1 MFLPIDGHCAA
12 LAYLLAEAKEREKWN
27 DVCDWLL
34 VAASV
39 ESVELSTAKHQNYHG
54 FCSSADEFDDARED
68 LLKRFIEEYSV
79 FNLIWSALESSL
91 TDMHLTKHPDKSKRG
106 KIRDACSWLH
116 HCFINRYP
124 VKGLVDEVAAF
135 RLAAQQCLG
144 FETVER
150 RFSEVS
156 EIGHAGIGLY
166 TVYELR
172 NKFAHGSLAFPMPDE
187 NNRPVS
193 SHESMVKHASRIV
206 LLELQM
212 LFLAYFCDLTK
223 PVSFSWHPGSD
234 LEEGPLWLA
243 LRTCHLTYA
252 ECSYQLSL
260 FGDV

>member
-12 LAYLLAEAKEREKWN
+12 LAYLLAETEEWN

-68 LLKRFIEEYSV
+68 LLKRFIEAYSV

-91 TDMHLTKHPDKSKRG
+91 TDMHPDKSKRG
-106 KIRDACSWLH
+106 KIRDACSRLH
-116 HCFINRYP
+116 NCFINRYP

-156 EIGHAGIGLY
+156 EIGHAGMGLY

-172 NKFAHGSLAFPMPDE
+172 NKFAHGSLAFSIPDE

-212 LFLAYFCDLTK
+212 LFLYFRDLIK

-234 LEEGPLWLA
+234 LEEGPFWLA

>member
-12 LAYLLAEAKEREKWN
+12 LAYLLAETEEWN

-91 TDMHLTKHPDKSKRG
+91 TDMHLPKHPDKSKRG

-124 VKGLVDEVAAF
+124 VKGLVDEVAAQGVA
-135 RLAAQQCLG
+135 LQL
-144 FETVER
+144 
-150 RFSEVS
+150 
-156 EIGHAGIGLY
+156 
-166 TVYELR
+166 
-172 NKFAHGSLAFPMPDE
+172 
-187 NNRPVS
+187 NNV
-193 SHESMVKHASRIV
+193 
-206 LLELQM
+206 
-212 LFLAYFCDLTK
+212 
-223 PVSFSWHPGSD
+223 
-234 LEEGPLWLA
+234 
-243 LRTCHLTYA
+243 
-252 ECSYQLSL
+252 
-260 FGDV
+260 